1 MTADTSE
8 KKQVT
13 EDDIVKMII
22 GAWQKE
28 DKISTLP
35 EWAQMQTRI
44 IQRCKANLPDVDEDT
59 RKKITREMLLNMR
72 CQSCERARSNECNF
86 SVCIR
91 GLMSGQSYWG
101 MNHLGD
107 EQ

>member
-1 MTADTSE
+1 MASE
-8 KKQVT
+8 NEK
-13 EDDIVKMII
+13 VKEILDS
-22 GAWQKE
+22 WKLE

-35 EWAQMQTRI
+35 EWVQVQTKI
-44 IQRCKANLPDVDEDT
+44 IQRCKASLPDVDEDT
-59 RKKITREMLLNMR
+59 KKKITREMLLNIR

-86 SVCIR
+86 NVCIR

-101 MNHLGD
+101 MNHLEE